1 MKAAHIV
8 RSVGKRISVLT
19 ASMVVG
25 VSLLGG
31 LFYTGQS
38 SIRAMLVREAGAKAL
53 IWFQTSV
60 ENRADSLISL
70 SRDSSPLVPK
80 SLKMAGID
88 ALVLIDGSN
97 HVVPVAGTN
106 QAAVADFNAATA
118 AIREHQ
124 DLAMLKIPAG
134 AYTTGDV
141 GLISK
146 SRFGTW
152 IAFPASPD
160 GPVRLAARFGQSQSA
175 AELALRFKREFIYS
189 GGVAA
194 VTFFAFMGGFT
205 YRTQRL
211 EGSNDDLRFLA
222 LHDELT
228 RLPNRK
234 QFEDKLKQAVAS
246 AERLSHKCALLM
258 IDLDGFKSVNDTLGH
273 PIGDGLLRAAA
284 NRLQGSVRGDDL
296 LARLSGDE
304 FAILVP
310 VIEDTASLKPFA
322 DRVLELL
329 STSFRIDGHEILIS
343 GSLGIAVAPD
353 NGDTADQLVRN
364 ADFALYRAKSEG
376 RRTWRFFDPKMAEDQ
391 KSRRTLEDGLR
402 FALENDLFTLLYQP
416 QYDLASNRITGYEAL
431 LRWRLP
437 GKGLVPTSMFL
448 SIAEETGLI
457 IPMGEWVIRQVA
469 RDCAILPPDARIAIN
484 LSAAQLKRHGIEAF
498 LEDTLGA
505 HNVDPQRIDIE
516 VNESILGRNEDD
528 AFARLET
535 IRELGISIV
544 MDNFGVG
551 TSSLG
556 LLSRYP
562 FDKIKVDRSFMSGID
577 GDEKKRAVVAAI
589 CSLGQSLG
597 MRVAG
602 EGVESRE
609 HADILRAAG
618 CSQAQGF
625 YFGHPESLD
634 TLFRQQSNDMKPI
647 SLANIA

>member
-1 MKAAHIV
+1 M
-8 RSVGKRISVLT
+8 RSVVNRIFVLIATMAFSVC
-19 ASMVVG
+19 
-25 VSLLGG
+25 LLAG
-31 LFYTGQS
+31 LFYIGQS
-38 SIRAMLVREAGAKAL
+38 SIRAMLVGDASAKAV
-53 IWFQTSV
+53 IWFQNSI
-60 ENRADSLISL
+60 ENGADALLAL
-70 SRDSSPLVPK
+70 SRDSSLLAPK
-80 SLKMAGID
+80 SLKTAGID
-88 ALVLIDGSN
+88 ALVLIDGDN
-97 HVVPVAGTN
+97 HAVPVAGTDHV
-106 QAAVADFNAATA
+106 AVAEFNAATA

-124 DLAMLKIPAG
+124 DLELLKIPTG
-134 AYTTGDV
+134 AYATGNV
-141 GLISK
+141 GLISE
-146 SRFGTW
+146 SRFSTW
-152 IAFPASPD
+152 IAFPTSPD
-160 GPVRLAARFGQSQSA
+160 RPVRLAARFAQSQSA
-175 AELALRFKREFIYS
+175 SELVQRFRRELIYS
-189 GGVAA
+189 GGIAA

-205 YRTQRL
+205 YRARQIE
-211 EGSNDDLRFLA
+211 EGQDDLRFLA

-228 RLPNRK
+228 GLPNRK
-234 QFEDKLKQAVAS
+234 QFEDKLKGAVAA
-246 AERLSHKCALLM
+246 AERYSHKCALLM
-258 IDLDGFKSVNDTLGH
+258 IDLDGFKSINDTLGH

-284 NRLQGSVRGDDL
+284 NRLNSSVRGDDM

-310 VIEDTASLKPFA
+310 VVEDTTSLKPFA

-343 GSLGIAVAPD
+343 GSMGIAVAPD

-376 RRTWRFFDPKMAEDQ
+376 RRTWRFFDPKMAEAQ

-416 QYDLASNRITGYEAL
+416 QYDLASNRVTGYEAL

-469 RDCAILPPDARIAIN
+469 RDSAALPSDARIAIN
-484 LSAAQLKRHGIEAF
+484 LSAAQLKRQGIEVF
-498 LEDTLGA
+498 IEDTFGA
-505 HNVDPQRIDIE
+505 YDVDPNRIDIE

-535 IRELGISIV
+535 IREIGISIV

-577 GDEKKRAVVAAI
+577 GNEKKQAVVSAI
-589 CSLGQSLG
+589 CSLGRSLG
-597 MRVAG
+597 MQVAG

-609 HADILRAAG
+609 HADILRDAG
-618 CSQAQGF
+618 CSQAQGY
-625 YFGHPESLD
+625 YFGHPECLD
-634 TLFRQQSNDMKPI
+634 TLFRQQPSEENSI

>member
-1 MKAAHIV
+1 MA
-8 RSVGKRISVLT
+8 
-19 ASMVVG
+19 VG
-25 VSLLGG
+25 VCLLAG
-31 LFYTGQS
+31 LFYIGQS
-38 SIRAMLVREAGAKAL
+38 SIRAMLVREASAKAV
-53 IWFQTSV
+53 IWFQNSV
-60 ENRADSLISL
+60 ENSADTLIAL
-70 SRDSSPLVPK
+70 SRDSSQLAPRA
-80 SLKMAGID
+80 LKTAGID

-97 HVVPVAGTN
+97 HTVPAAGTDR
-106 QAAVADFNAATA
+106 AAVADFNAATA
-118 AIREHQ
+118 AVREHQ
-124 DLAMLKIPAG
+124 DLAMLKIPTG
-134 AYTTGDV
+134 AYTTGNV

-146 SRFGTW
+146 SKFNTW
-152 IAFPASPD
+152 VAFPASQD
-160 GPVRLAARFGQSQSA
+160 GPVRLAARFSQSQSA
-175 AELALRFKREFIYS
+175 SILAQRFRRELIYS
-189 GGVAA
+189 GGLAA

-205 YRTQRL
+205 YRARRI
-211 EGSNDDLRFLA
+211 ESGDEDLRFLV

-228 RLPNRK
+228 KLPNRK
-234 QFEDKLKQAVAS
+234 QFEGKLKEAVAS
-246 AERLSHKCALLM
+246 TEQSSHKCALLM
-258 IDLDGFKSVNDTLGH
+258 IDLDGFKTINDTLGH

-284 NRLQGSVRGDDL
+284 KRLQSSVRGDDL
-296 LARLSGDE
+296 LDRLSGDE

-310 VIEDTASLKPFA
+310 VVEDTASLKPFA
-322 DRVLELL
+322 DRILELL

-364 ADFALYRAKSEG
+364 SDFALYRAKSEG

-416 QYDLASNRITGYEAL
+416 QYDLVSNQVTGYEAL

-469 RDCAILPPDARIAIN
+469 RDCAILPPDARVAIN

-498 LEDTLGA
+498 IADTLGA
-505 HNVDPQRIDIE
+505 YNVDPNRIDIE

-535 IRELGISIV
+535 IREIGISIV

-577 GDEKKRAVVAAI
+577 GNEKKRAVVAAI

-597 MRVAG
+597 MKVAG

-609 HADILRAAG
+609 HADILRDAG
-618 CSQAQGF
+618 CGQAQGF

-634 TLFRQQSNDMKPI
+634 TLFRQQPIDEKPI

>member
-1 MKAAHIV
+1 M
-8 RSVGKRISVLT
+8 RSVGKRIFALVSG
-19 ASMVVG
+19 MVVCA
-25 VSLLGG
+25 SLLGG
-31 LFYTGQS
+31 LFYIGQS
-38 SIRAMLVREAGAKAL
+38 SIRAMLIRDASAKAL
-53 IWFQTSV
+53 AWYQYSI
-60 ENRADSLISL
+60 ENRADALIAL
-70 SRDSSPLVPK
+70 SRDSSKIAPN
-80 SLKMAGID
+80 SLRTAGID
-88 ALVLIDGSN
+88 ALVLIDGDN
-97 HVVPVAGTN
+97 NVVPAAGTD
-106 QAAVADFNAATA
+106 QAAVTDFNATTA

-124 DLAMLKIPAG
+124 DLAMLDIPAG
-134 AYTTGDV
+134 AYATGNV
-141 GLISK
+141 GLITK
-146 SRFGTW
+146 SSFSTW

-160 GPVRLAARFGQSQSA
+160 GSVRLAARFVQSQSA
-175 AELALRFKREFIYS
+175 SELAFRFRREFLYS

-205 YRTQRL
+205 YRARQI
-211 EGSNDDLRFLA
+211 EEDEDDLLFLA

-228 RLPNRK
+228 GLPNRK
-234 QFEDKLKQAVAS
+234 QFEDRLKEAVADANRYS
-246 AERLSHKCALLM
+246 RKCALLT
-258 IDLDGFKSVNDTLGH
+258 IDLDGFKSINDTLGH

-284 NRLQGSVRGDDL
+284 NRLKGSVRGDDL

-310 VIEDTASLKPFA
+310 VVEDTAALKPFA
-322 DRVLELL
+322 DRILDLL
-329 STSFRIDGHEILIS
+329 ATSFRIDGHEILIS
-343 GSLGIAVAPD
+343 GSMGIAVAPD

-376 RRTWRFFDPKMAEDQ
+376 RRAWRFFDPKMAEAL

-416 QYDLASNRITGYEAL
+416 QYDLISNQIIGYEAL

-469 RDCAILPPDARIAIN
+469 RDSAVLPPEARIAIN
-484 LSAAQLKRHGIEAF
+484 LSAAQLKRQGIEEF
-498 LEDTLGA
+498 LADTFSA
-505 HNVDPQRIDIE
+505 YNVDPKRIDIE
-516 VNESILGRNEDD
+516 VNESLLGRNEDD
-528 AFARLET
+528 AFCRLET
-535 IRELGISIV
+535 IREIGISIV

-577 GDEKKRAVVAAI
+577 GNEKKRAVVAAI
-589 CSLGQSLG
+589 CSLGRSLG
-597 MRVAG
+597 MQVAG

-609 HADILRAAG
+609 HADILREAG
-618 CSQAQGF
+618 CSQAQGY

-634 TLFRQQSNDMKPI
+634 VLFKQRRNEEAPI
-647 SLANIA
+647 TLANIA

>member
-1 MKAAHIV
+1 
-8 RSVGKRISVLT
+8 
-19 ASMVVG
+19 
-25 VSLLGG
+25 
-31 LFYTGQS
+31 
-38 SIRAMLVREAGAKAL
+38 
-53 IWFQTSV
+53 
-60 ENRADSLISL
+60 
-70 SRDSSPLVPK
+70 
-80 SLKMAGID
+80 
-88 ALVLIDGSN
+88 
-97 HVVPVAGTN
+97 
-106 QAAVADFNAATA
+106 
-118 AIREHQ
+118 
-124 DLAMLKIPAG
+124 
-134 AYTTGDV
+134 
-141 GLISK
+141 
-146 SRFGTW
+146 
-152 IAFPASPD
+152 
-160 GPVRLAARFGQSQSA
+160 
-175 AELALRFKREFIYS
+175 
-189 GGVAA
+189 
-194 VTFFAFMGGFT
+194 
-205 YRTQRL
+205 
-211 EGSNDDLRFLA
+211 
-222 LHDELT
+222 
-228 RLPNRK
+228 
-234 QFEDKLKQAVAS
+234 
-246 AERLSHKCALLM
+246 M

-284 NRLQGSVRGDDL
+284 KRLQGSVRGDDL

-310 VIEDTASLKPFA
+310 VVEDTASLKPFA
-322 DRVLELL
+322 DRVLDLL

-416 QYDLASNRITGYEAL
+416 QYDLVSNQITGYEAL

-469 RDCAILPPDARIAIN
+469 RDCAILPPDAQIAIN

-498 LEDTLGA
+498 IEDTLGA
-505 HNVDPQRIDIE
+505 HNVDPKRIDIE

-535 IRELGISIV
+535 IREIGVSIV

-577 GDEKKRAVVAAI
+577 DNEKKRAVVAAI
-589 CSLGQSLG
+589 CSLGRSLG

-609 HADILRAAG
+609 HADILREAG
-618 CSQAQGF
+618 CGQAQGY

-634 TLFRQQSNDMKPI
+634 TLFRQQSDEIKPI

>member
-1 MKAAHIV
+1 M
-8 RSVGKRISVLT
+8 RSVGKRIFVLI
-19 ASMVVG
+19 ASMA
-25 VSLLGG
+25 VSVCLLAG
-31 LFYTGQS
+31 LIYIGQF
-38 SIRAMLVREAGAKAL
+38 SIRAMLVRDASAKAL
-53 IWFQTSV
+53 VWFQYSV
-60 ENRADSLISL
+60 ENRADALIAL
-70 SRDSSPLVPK
+70 SRDSSQLAPK
-80 SLKMAGID
+80 SLKTAGID
-88 ALVLIDGSN
+88 ALVLIDGN
-97 HVVPVAGTN
+97 NNVVLAAGTD
-106 QAAVADFNAATA
+106 QAAVTDFTAATA
-118 AIREHQ
+118 EIREHQ
-124 DLAMLKIPAG
+124 DLAMLEVPTG
-134 AYTTGDV
+134 AYTIGNV

-146 SRFGTW
+146 SRFSTW

-160 GPVRLAARFGQSQSA
+160 GSVRLAARFVQSQSA
-175 AELALRFKREFIYS
+175 SELALRFRREFIYS

-205 YRTQRL
+205 YRARQI
-211 EGSNDDLRFLA
+211 EEDEEDLRFLA

-228 RLPNRK
+228 GLPNRK
-234 QFEDKLKQAVAS
+234 QFEDKLKEAVAA
-246 AERLSHKCALLM
+246 AERYSHKCALLI
-258 IDLDGFKSVNDTLGH
+258 IDLDGFKSINDTLGH

-284 NRLQGSVRGDDL
+284 NRLKSSVRGDDL
-296 LARLSGDE
+296 LARISGDE

-322 DRVLELL
+322 DRILDLL

-343 GSLGIAVAPD
+343 GSMGIAVAPD

-376 RRTWRFFDPKMAEDQ
+376 RQTWRFFEPKMAEAL

-416 QYDLASNRITGYEAL
+416 QYDLVSNEVTGYEAL

-469 RDCAILPPDARIAIN
+469 RDSAVLPPDVRIAIN
-484 LSAAQLKRHGIEAF
+484 LSAAQLKRQGIETF
-498 LEDTLGA
+498 IEDTFSA
-505 HNVDPQRIDIE
+505 YNVDPKRIDIE
-516 VNESILGRNEDD
+516 VNESLLGRNEDD

-535 IRELGISIV
+535 IREIGVSIV

-577 GDEKKRAVVAAI
+577 GNEKKRAVVSAI
-589 CSLGQSLG
+589 CSLGRSLG
-597 MRVAG
+597 MKVAG

-609 HADILRAAG
+609 HADILREAG

-625 YFGHPESLD
+625 YFGHPEGLD
-634 TLFRQQSNDMKPI
+634 VLFRQQPSEEKPI

>member
-1 MKAAHIV
+1 M
-8 RSVGKRISVLT
+8 RSLGNRIFVLV
-19 ASMVVG
+19 ASMAVG
-25 VSLLGG
+25 TCLLGG
-31 LFYTGQS
+31 LFYIGQS

-53 IWFQTSV
+53 IWFQNSV
-60 ENRADSLISL
+60 ENRADSLIAL

-80 SLKMAGID
+80 SLETAGID
-88 ALVLIDGSN
+88 ALVLIDGDN
-97 HVVPVAGTN
+97 QVVPVAGTDPT
-106 QAAVADFNAATA
+106 AVADFNAATA
-118 AIREHQ
+118 EARAHQ
-124 DLAMLKIPAG
+124 DLAMLTIPTG
-134 AYTTGDV
+134 AYTTGNV

-160 GPVRLAARFGQSQSA
+160 GPVRLAARVGQTQTA
-175 AELALRFKREFIYS
+175 AELALRFRREFIYS
-189 GGVAA
+189 SGVAA
-194 VTFFAFMGGFT
+194 LTFFAFMGGFSH
-205 YRTQRL
+205 RARRR
-211 EGSNDDLRFLA
+211 EEEEDDLRFLA

-228 RLPNRK
+228 GLPNRK
-234 QFEDKLKQAVAS
+234 QFEDKLRDAVA
-246 AERLSHKCALLM
+246 ATDRLSHKCALLM
-258 IDLDGFKSVNDTLGH
+258 IDLDGFKSINDTLGH

-284 NRLQGSVRGDDL
+284 NRLKDSVRGDDL

-310 VIEDTASLKPFA
+310 MIEDTTSLKPFA
-322 DRVLELL
+322 DRILELL
-329 STSFRIDGHEILIS
+329 ASPFRIDGHEILIS

-376 RRTWRFFDPKMAEDQ
+376 RRTWRFFDPKMAEDL

-402 FALENDLFTLLYQP
+402 FALENNLFTLLYQP
-416 QYDLASNRITGYEAL
+416 QYDLISNQVIGYEAL

-469 RDCAILPPDARIAIN
+469 RDCSILPPDARIAIN
-484 LSAAQLKRHGIEAF
+484 LSAAQLKRKGIEGF
-498 LEDTLGA
+498 IESTLGA
-505 HNVDPQRIDIE
+505 HDVDLKRIDIE

-535 IRELGISIV
+535 IREIGISIV

-562 FDKIKVDRSFMSGID
+562 FDKIKVDRSFMNGID
-577 GDEKKRAVVAAI
+577 GNEKKRAVVAAI

-597 MRVAG
+597 MQVAG
-602 EGVESRE
+602 EGVESCE
-609 HADILRAAG
+609 HAEILRDAG

-634 TLFRQQSNDMKPI
+634 TLFSQQSDEAKPI

>member
-1 MKAAHIV
+1 M
-8 RSVGKRISVLT
+8 RSVGNRIFVLT

-25 VSLLGG
+25 VCLLGG
-31 LFYTGQS
+31 LSYIGQS
-38 SIRAMLVREAGAKAL
+38 SIRAMLVREAGAKAV
-53 IWFQTSV
+53 IWFQNSV
-60 ENRADSLISL
+60 ENRADSLIAL
-70 SRDSSPLVPK
+70 KRDSSPLAPK
-80 SLKMAGID
+80 ALKMAGID
-88 ALVLIDGSN
+88 ALVLIDGN
-97 HVVPVAGTN
+97 NQVVPAAGTN
-106 QAAVADFNAATA
+106 PAAVTDFFASTA
-118 AIREHQ
+118 AIRDHQ
-124 DLAMLKIPAG
+124 DLAMLNIPTG
-134 AYTTGDV
+134 AYTTGNV
-141 GLISK
+141 GLIAKSK
-146 SRFGTW
+146 FGTW
-152 IAFPASPD
+152 ITFPVSPD
-160 GPVRLAARFGQSQSA
+160 GPVRLAARFVQSQSA
-175 AELALRFKREFIYS
+175 AQLALRLRREFIYT

-205 YRTQRL
+205 YRARQNG
-211 EGSNDDLRFLA
+211 EGEKDLRFLA
-222 LHDELT
+222 HHDELT
-228 RLPNRK
+228 KLPNRK
-234 QFEDKLKQAVAS
+234 QFEDKLKEAVAS
-246 AERLSHKCALLM
+246 AERSSHKCAVLM
-258 IDLDGFKSVNDTLGH
+258 IDLDGFKSINDTLGH
-273 PIGDGLLRAAA
+273 PIGDGLLRAVA
-284 NRLQGSVRGDDL
+284 NRLKGSVRGDDL

-310 VIEDTASLKPFA
+310 VIEDVASLKPFA
-322 DRVLELL
+322 DRILDLL
-329 STSFRIDGHEILIS
+329 SASFRIDGHEILIS
-343 GSLGIAVAPD
+343 GSLGIAIAPD

-402 FALENDLFTLLYQP
+402 FALKSDLFTLLYQP
-416 QYDLASNRITGYEAL
+416 QYDLLSNQVTGYEAL
-431 LRWRLP
+431 LRWRIP

-484 LSAAQLKRHGIEAF
+484 LSAAQLKRQGIEAF
-498 LEDTLGA
+498 IEDTLGA
-505 HNVDPQRIDIE
+505 YSVDPKRIDIE

-535 IRELGISIV
+535 IREIGISIV

-577 GDEKKRAVVAAI
+577 GNKKKRAVVGAI
-589 CSLGQSLG
+589 CNLGQSLG
-597 MRVAG
+597 MKVSG

-609 HADILRAAG
+609 HADILRDAG
-618 CSQAQGF
+618 CSQAQGY

-634 TLFRQQSNDMKPI
+634 TLFRQQPDEEKPI